1 MTINRLESIK
11 NNSTHFDSLYNTKI
25 YTNSNNIKE
34 NQTKLNNFDLAL
46 TLIRNK
52 YN

>member
-1 MTINRLESIK
+1 MTINRLESLK
-11 NNSTHFDSLYNTKI
+11 NNSTHFDSLYNIKI